1 MEEEAASKK
10 PESPLLA
17 KVEDTARAVFRFL
30 RQFLVTLLHAGFSPA
45 RFAGRLR
52 DETGRATFVGPY
64 TFITFS
70 GFAVVKLLRWMII
83 VGLIL
88 FSSIFRGCS
97 MDTPQK
103 IVEPT
108 PASLLVLPSIDEM
121 LFIGIPLI
129 AGILALTWL
138 LRTALTKTGAALQ
151 PAFVEATC
159 YAVGFQYLLCLP
171 ALAVGFWI
179 TFGNGMRTAPDALRL
194 SILWLVAIVLVAW
207 PAYCFHRLI
216 DSREIAESP
225 RFGARAL
232 HKAMLW
238 LGSLVLCAST
248 LALALGLA
256 WPLATAEYNA
266 KYDPKPILQVTRIDA
281 GGDAEVR
288 PSMRIP
294 LSVSNASDESLQ
306 FTLDKAEVID
316 TNGTSFDARIT
327 AGKSLPGYVFS
338 LAPRERA
345 WIVLTVGEPN
355 RNSHISSSEHI
366 AIILRSIGRDGGR
379 EPIEATVR

>member
-1 MEEEAASKK
+1 MEEEATSAK
-10 PESPLLA
+10 PEPPLLA

-30 RQFLVTLLHAGFSPA
+30 RQFMVTLLHAAFSPA
-45 RFAGRLR
+45 RFAARLR
-52 DETGRATFVGPY
+52 DETGQATFVGPY
-64 TFITFS
+64 TFITLS

-103 IVEPT
+103 IAEPT
-108 PASLLVLPSIDEM
+108 PGSLLALPSIDEL

-138 LRTALTKTGAALQ
+138 VRTALTKAGSALQ
-151 PAFVEATC
+151 PLFVEATC

-194 SILWLVAIVLVAW
+194 SVLWLVAIVLVAW
-207 PAYCFHRLI
+207 PAVCFHRLI
-216 DSREIAESP
+216 DRPEISESP

-238 LGSLVLCAST
+238 LGPLVLCAST

-256 WPLATAEYNA
+256 WPLAAVEYNA
-266 KYDPKPILQVTRIDA
+266 KYDPKPILQVSRIDA
-281 GGDAEVR
+281 GGNGVVR
-288 PSMRIP
+288 PSMQIP
-294 LSVSNASDESLQ
+294 LSVSNAGDESLQ

-338 LAPRERA
+338 LGPRERG
-345 WIVLTVGEPN
+345 WIVLTVAEPN
-355 RNSHISSSEHI
+355 RNTHISSPEHI
-366 AIILRSIGRDGGR
+366 AVILRSIGRNGER
-379 EPIEATVR
+379 EPIEATVK